1 MAREAGGASGGATG
15 DRGAA
20 SRPGVAGDASVT
32 DPAAR
37 NAAPG
42 RAEPGGTLYIVA
54 TPIGNLG
61 DVTLRALE
69 VLRAVPLIAAE
80 DTRVSRRLLDRY
92 EIPTRTT
99 SFHAQSDPGRQRAL
113 LEHLAGGRDLALVTD
128 AGTPVVSDP
137 GEGLVAAWAAAGGAV
152 VAIPGASAVLA
163 AVASSGVAGPRWSFE
178 GFLPRS
184 GRQRR
189 ERLEQL
195 ASDERGSVLFEAPP
209 RLGATLLDLAAAC
222 GPDRPGA
229 VCRELTKLHEQV
241 VRGTLAELAGWVADG
256 TIPARGELVV
266 VVGWASGATAG
277 TGAAASG
284 DAGAGKGGEA
294 REAVIAAARAA
305 VQRLVDEGT
314 ARGEA
319 ARRVSRETGIPR
331 RALYSAAADGD
342 GNPPGDPLRP

>member
-1 MAREAGGASGGATG
+1 MGAGVGGPAG
-15 DRGAA
+15 SGAA
-20 SRPGVAGDASVT
+20 
-32 DPAAR
+32 
-37 NAAPG
+37 
-42 RAEPGGTLYIVA
+42 PGGTLYVVA

-61 DVTLRALE
+61 DVTHRALD

-99 SFHAQSDPGRQRAL
+99 SYHAQSGPAREREL
-113 LEHLAGGRDLALVTD
+113 LAHLARGQDLALVTD

-137 GEGLVAAWAAAGGAV
+137 GEGLVAAWAASGGAV

-163 AVASSGVAGPRWSFE
+163 AVASSGLAGPRWSFE

-184 GRQRR
+184 GRERR
-189 ERLEQL
+189 DRLAQL

-209 RLGATLLDLAAAC
+209 RLGTTLRDLAEAC
-222 GPDRPGA
+222 GVDRPGA

-241 VRGTLAELAGWVADG
+241 ARGTLGELAAQAEDG
-256 TIPARGELVV
+256 TIPPRGEIVI
-266 VVGWASGATAG
+266 VVGWASGAGDRA
-277 TGAAASG
+277 GAAAS
-284 DAGAGKGGEA
+284 DAAGGRTGGEA
-294 REAVIAAARAA
+294 RDAVIAAARAA

-319 ARRVSRETGIPR
+319 ARRVARETGVPR
-331 RALYSAAADGD
+331 RALYVPAADDGD
-342 GNPPGDPLRP
+342 DVPPGDSPEP